1 MVNSHLVQGTI
12 YRQCIHFTCV
22 TRSES
27 CAGGKTR
34 LILYTR
40 AHKNESSAGKCSGG
54 GRVRGGGRRK
64 TKGRVDLG
72 FFFSLSFSL
81 SSQLRCRYVVTH
93 FVDSRVLRDGVHGIV
108 RPAGNSLFF
117 PLRLSLIYPHR
128 SPFPPTV
135 RSTSHETGG
144 ESRAAFSRERRPILP
159 GWKS

>member
-54 GRVRGGGRRK
+54 GRVRGGGCRK

-72 FFFSLSFSL
+72 FFFSLSL
-81 SSQLRCRYVVTH
+81 SQLRCRYVVTH

-117 PLRLSLIYPHR
+117 PLRLPLIYPHR
-128 SPFPPTV
+128 SPFPPSPSADQS
-135 RSTSHETGG
+135 RGG
-144 ESRAAFSRERRPILP
+144 RRISNRFFERRPILP